1 MSFDENFKA
10 LLEARKVSP
19 DWQGISVLMSLTTFG
34 ASSLRGEPDG
44 ACINAMSPERRAKAA
59 GLFRTYLALNQGV
72 KELHDEIEN
81 ELRESIK

>member
-1 MSFDENFKA
+1 MRGPSWESDLPLN
-10 LLEARKVSP
+10 R
-19 DWQGISVLMSLTTFG
+19 SL
-34 ASSLRGEPDG
+34 ASRHRQ
-44 ACINAMSPERRAKAA
+44 SPERRAKAA